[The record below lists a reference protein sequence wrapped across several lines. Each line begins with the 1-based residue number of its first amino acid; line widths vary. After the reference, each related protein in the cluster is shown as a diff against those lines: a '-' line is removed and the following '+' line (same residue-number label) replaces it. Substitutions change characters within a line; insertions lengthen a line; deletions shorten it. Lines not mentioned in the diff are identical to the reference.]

1 MTRKQAT
8 IAVRSGLNDD
18 EQYGCVVPPIHLSST
33 YNFTGF
39 NEPRAHDYSRR
50 GNPTRDV
57 VQRALAELEGGA
69 GAVLTNT
76 GMSAILLVTT
86 VFLKPGDLL
95 VAPHDCYGGSYRL
108 FDSLAKRGCYRVLF
122 VDQNDEQAL
131 SAALAEKPKLVLVES
146 PSNPL
151 LRVVDIA
158 KICGLAREA
167 GAVSVVDNTF
177 LSPALQNPLALGADL
192 VLHSCTKYLN
202 GHSDVV
208 AGVVIAKDPATVTEL
223 AWWANNIGVTGGAFD
238 SYLLLRGLRTLSPRM
253 EVAQRNALAIVDYL
267 KSQPLVKKLYHP
279 SLPENQGHE
288 IAARQQKGFGAML
301 SFELDGD
308 EQTLRLSVKDKLR
321 LFTLKRDPTAL
332 FARLIQRFV
341 EVVQLFD
348 VFDQR
353 RVLFAQILI
362 ALQHMPDLGIGQA
375 RMGTHHCFVE
385 LIARQTSLAGDG
397 HFADHTQAVHLR
409 VEGTQAVGEHFW
421 QHRYNLRREVDRRTA
436 AARFVIQRRVW
447 THVVAHIRDSHPQT
461 PATTTFFLTVHGIIE
476 VTGVFT
482 INGDQRQ
489 IAQIHAACFG
499 LFRHFFTQ
507 VFDLVF
513 NRFRPDVRNFMGA
526 QRHINGHA
534 GAHVIAQHFNDF
546 THRFGTAGRALGEF
560 NHHHK
565 AHACAHHL
573 FRRDENVEAQTA

>member
-76 GMSAILLVTT
+76 GMSAIHLVTT

-122 VDQNDEQAL
+122 VDQSDEQAL
-131 SAALAEKPKLVLVES
+131 RAALAENPKLVLVES

-158 KICGLAREA
+158 KICHLAREV

-208 AGVVIAKDPATVTEL
+208 AGVVIAKDPDVVTEL

-238 SYLLLRGLRTLSPRM
+238 SYLLLRGLRTLVPRM
-253 EVAQRNALAIVDYL
+253 ELAQRNAQAIVKYL
-267 KSQPLVKKLYHP
+267 QT
-279 SLPENQGHE
+279 
-288 IAARQQKGFGAML
+288 QQTGFGAML

-308 EQTLRLSVKDKLR
+308 EQTLRRFLGGLS
-321 LFTLKRDPTAL
+321 LFTLAESLGGVESLISHAATMTHAGMAPE
-332 FARLIQRFV
+332 ARAAAGISETLLRISTGI
-341 EVVQLFD
+341 ED
-348 VFDQR
+348 GED
-353 RVLFAQILI
+353 LI
-362 ALQHMPDLGIGQA
+362 ADLENGF
-375 RMGTHHCFVE
+375 R
-385 LIARQTSLAGDG
+385 
-397 HFADHTQAVHLR
+397 
-409 VEGTQAVGEHFW
+409 
-421 QHRYNLRREVDRRTA
+421 A
-436 AARFVIQRRVW
+436 ANK
-447 THVVAHIRDSHPQT
+447 
-461 PATTTFFLTVHGIIE
+461 G
-476 VTGVFT
+476 
-482 INGDQRQ
+482 
-489 IAQIHAACFG
+489 
-499 LFRHFFTQ
+499 
-507 VFDLVF
+507 
-513 NRFRPDVRNFMGA
+513 
-526 QRHINGHA
+526 
-534 GAHVIAQHFNDF
+534 
-546 THRFGTAGRALGEF
+546 
-560 NHHHK
+560 
-565 AHACAHHL
+565 
-573 FRRDENVEAQTA
+573 

>member
-86 VFLKPGDLL
+86 VFLKPGDVL

-208 AGVVIAKDPATVTEL
+208 AGVVIAKDPAIVTELAWWANNIGVTGGAFDSYLLLRVVDIAKICQLAREAGAVSVVDNTFLSPALQNPLALGADLVLHSCTKYLNGHSDVVAGVVIAKDPETVTEL

-253 EVAQRNALAIVDYL
+253 EVAQRNAQAIVDYL
-267 KSQPLVKKLYHP
+267 QTQPLVKKLYHP
-279 SLPENQGHE
+279 SLPDNQGHE

-308 EQTLRLSVKDKLR
+308 EQTLRRFLGGLS
-321 LFTLKRDPTAL
+321 LFTLAESLGGVESLISHAATMTHAGMAPE
-332 FARLIQRFV
+332 ARAAAGISETLLRISTGI
-341 EVVQLFD
+341 ED
-348 VFDQR
+348 GED
-353 RVLFAQILI
+353 LI
-362 ALQHMPDLGIGQA
+362 ADLENGF
-375 RMGTHHCFVE
+375 R
-385 LIARQTSLAGDG
+385 
-397 HFADHTQAVHLR
+397 
-409 VEGTQAVGEHFW
+409 
-421 QHRYNLRREVDRRTA
+421 A
-436 AARFVIQRRVW
+436 ANK
-447 THVVAHIRDSHPQT
+447 
-461 PATTTFFLTVHGIIE
+461 G
-476 VTGVFT
+476 
-482 INGDQRQ
+482 
-489 IAQIHAACFG
+489 
-499 LFRHFFTQ
+499 
-507 VFDLVF
+507 
-513 NRFRPDVRNFMGA
+513 
-526 QRHINGHA
+526 
-534 GAHVIAQHFNDF
+534 
-546 THRFGTAGRALGEF
+546 
-560 NHHHK
+560 
-565 AHACAHHL
+565 
-573 FRRDENVEAQTA
+573 